1 MSKLQQAMIRAD
13 ESVNKASV
21 VLDKG
26 VKDNKTP
33 GAPEKKVK
41 KPEEGTDVQS
51 IKLALRDKK

>member
-33 GAPEKKVK
+33 RAPEKVVK
-41 KPEEGTDVQS
+41 KPEDGTDVQS

>member
-26 VKDNKTP
+26 AKDNKTP

-41 KPEEGTDVQS
+41 KPEDGTDVQS

>member
-33 GAPEKKVK
+33 GVPEKKVK